1 MNLKDLQY
9 KYGLNET
16 TIDIIVWIHSLYV
29 YLFDALLYLVPKG
42 SKQTKRQKLLV
53 IKLDAIGDF
62 ILWLD
67 FARGL
72 RELYPAKT
80 YEVTLLAN
88 QEWEDFAAGIS
99 WFDVVI
105 PVDRMRFILNPFY
118 RFRILLE
125 IRRQG
130 FEILIDP
137 TFSREFQFSP
147 AMARVSGVTRRVAP
161 QGVVGNQRHWQKQL
175 SDKWYDRFLP
185 STPEP
190 LMELQRNAEF
200 LRGLGAVDFK
210 ARLPEYRAKSAG
222 RVAENIP
229 YYILFPGASWDK
241 KQWPVENFSALATMI
256 HQSTGWKGVL
266 CGGPNETDLSR
277 QILERTD
284 APLEDRIGQTSLEE
298 LAGLI
303 ASARLLVTNDTSA
316 VHLGAAVATR
326 TVCILGG
333 GHFGRFLPY
342 QVDEETSGRPVPV
355 AVWHKMDC
363 FGCNWQCIYP
373 LDGRQ
378 AVPCIAGISVEQV
391 WQVIR
396 ENLQE

>member
-42 SKQTKRQKLLV
+42 SKTAHRHKLLV

-72 RELYPAKT
+72 RKLYPAET
-80 YEVTLLAN
+80 YEVTLVAN
-88 QEWEDFAAGIS
+88 QAWGDFAAGIP

-105 PVDRMRFILNPFY
+105 PIDRMRFILNPFY
-118 RFRILLE
+118 RFRTLLE

-147 AMARVSGVTRRVAP
+147 AVARVCGAARRIAQ
-161 QGVVGNQRHWQKQL
+161 QGDDGNQRLWQKKL
-175 SDKWYDRFLP
+175 SDGWYDQLFSSSP
-185 STPEP
+185 GII
-190 LMELQRNAEF
+190 MELQRNAEF
-200 LRGLGAVDFK
+200 LRALGAVDFK
-210 ARLPEYRAKSAG
+210 ARLPEYKAKTAG
-222 RVAENIP
+222 KIAGKKP

-241 KQWPVENFSALATMI
+241 KQWPVENFSALATRI
-256 HQSTGWKGVL
+256 HQATGWEGAL
-266 CGGPNETDLSR
+266 CGGADEMYLSR
-277 QILERTD
+277 QILEATD

-303 ASARLLVTNDTSA
+303 TSAQLLVTNDTSA

-333 GHFGRFLPY
+333 GQFGRFLPY
-342 QVDEETSGRPVPV
+342 QVDEETPGRPLPL
-355 AVWHKMDC
+355 AVWRNMDC

-378 AVPCIAGISVEQV
+378 AVPCIAGVSVEKV
-391 WQVIR
+391 WQVIL
-396 ENLQE
+396 ENLEE